1 MEEKLNFIERN
12 KIKRFLNKPI
22 YSSNDYLKLPPKLQ
36 KNKVVLQKMIN
47 SETKNRIHSL
57 MGGILLDVFKDNPE
71 LFKKEEIYKLI
82 DYMIECKKYEYLKY
96 INEEYADF
104 LYEKY
109 FKENTSL
116 YLKLRKYFSS
126 AMMHSLAA
134 LVKIEVYKLNK
145 EEQKECFADGL
156 LEFTQLS
163 NIAQAELT
171 ITHPEYLPL
180 LKENGYAF
188 TEFIRLNPEYLKE
201 YPQDIALCS
210 GFYFGNRYLLYSL
223 ENESNFRVSIL
234 EKYPKCLNY
243 LRLDDQLEFLNMPE
257 HYNYYTYLSSN
268 TIKEIFQ
275 NSKYINIILYI
286 IKDNPSYLKYI
297 GYTKDFKKDNAVS
310 ETLIEY
316 LHKQNIDINKLIDLI
331 LRTSLL
337 SSKSSLRTNSSSYYR
352 GEERVNGIDIYTENQ
367 LQLIRSLSI
376 EEIIELMK
384 IDITYVYQD
393 LNDLPSDIMVPKERV
408 KPLGTAH
415 ALYCAREAVKED
427 FAVIS
432 ADDFYGREAFKDLS
446 DFLDKSK
453 DFGVIGYKI
462 GNTIPKEGIVKRGI
476 CFTNKGILTD
486 IVECTVE
493 RKNKKI
499 YATALEKDEEYI
511 LDDEVPVSML
521 MYALRPNIFDYLKED
536 IKEFFKDKD
545 LNTIEYLLPSVL
557 DEAMKKKV
565 INIKLVPTQAK
576 WVGIT
581 YKNDLEELKKTINNL
596 IEKGEYPKKLW
607 G

>member
-243 LRLDDQLEFLNMPE
+243 IRLDDQLEFLNMPE

-384 IDITYVYQD
+384 IDITYV
-393 LNDLPSDIMVPKERV
+393 LP
-408 KPLGTAH
+408 
-415 ALYCAREAVKED
+415 Y
-427 FAVIS
+427 F
-432 ADDFYGREAFKDLS
+432 
-446 DFLDKSK
+446 
-453 DFGVIGYKI
+453 
-462 GNTIPKEGIVKRGI
+462 
-476 CFTNKGILTD
+476 
-486 IVECTVE
+486 
-493 RKNKKI
+493 
-499 YATALEKDEEYI
+499 
-511 LDDEVPVSML
+511 
-521 MYALRPNIFDYLKED
+521 
-536 IKEFFKDKD
+536 
-545 LNTIEYLLPSVL
+545 
-557 DEAMKKKV
+557 
-565 INIKLVPTQAK
+565 
-576 WVGIT
+576 
-581 YKNDLEELKKTINNL
+581 
-596 IEKGEYPKKLW
+596 
-607 G
+607 

>member
-1 MEEKLNFIERN
+1 MKKTLVVMAAGMGSRFGGLKQIEPIGPNGEFIIDYAIYDA
-12 KIKRFLNKPI
+12 IKVGF
-22 YSSNDYLKLPPKLQ
+22 
-36 KNKVVLQKMIN
+36 NKVVFI
-47 SETKNRIHSL
+47 I
-57 MGGILLDVFKDNPE
+57 
-71 LFKKEEIYKLI
+71 KKEMEQAFHETIGKR
-82 DYMIECKKYEYLKY
+82 IEK
-96 INEEYADF
+96 
-104 LYEKY
+104 
-109 FKENTSL
+109 
-116 YLKLRKYFSS
+116 
-126 AMMHSLAA
+126 
-134 LVKIEVYKLNK
+134 
-145 EEQKECFADGL
+145 
-156 LEFTQLS
+156 
-163 NIAQAELT
+163 
-171 ITHPEYLPL
+171 
-180 LKENGYAF
+180 
-188 TEFIRLNPEYLKE
+188 
-201 YPQDIALCS
+201 
-210 GFYFGNRYLLYSL
+210 
-223 ENESNFRVSIL
+223 
-234 EKYPKCLNY
+234 
-243 LRLDDQLEFLNMPE
+243 
-257 HYNYYTYLSSN
+257 
-268 TIKEIFQ
+268 
-275 NSKYINIILYI
+275 
-286 IKDNPSYLKYI
+286 
-297 GYTKDFKKDNAVS
+297 
-310 ETLIEY
+310 
-316 LHKQNIDINKLIDLI
+316 
-331 LRTSLL
+331 
-337 SSKSSLRTNSSSYYR
+337 
-352 GEERVNGIDIYTENQ
+352 
-367 LQLIRSLSI
+367 
-376 EEIIELMK
+376 K